1 MQFENFDLKK
11 IKTLNYE
18 QQKTY
23 ISKYFIPLTNG
34 AHCRLLN
41 GKYDIIDKTILND
54 TYLNRCDKK
63 LKNYY
68 HTEID
73 ELRTPVFEINKPV
86 FYESNINLCPQLPIF
101 KPYKDFTDDI
111 KSKVEIFLSFVK
123 EVLCNKNL
131 EIYNYLLKWLS
142 NLSKGNKND
151 CALVLKTLTK
161 GVGKSTLTTML
172 MEFVL
177 GNDLCIETGSGPIKS
192 NFNSILGGK
201 LLVVFEE
208 IETFTQSE
216 WSAVDCRL
224 KRQITSNKI
233 TLEKKGPGLYRGYKY

>member
-1 MQFENFDLKK
+1 M
-11 IKTLNYE
+11 
-18 QQKTY
+18 
-23 ISKYFIPLTNG
+23 
-34 AHCRLLN
+34 
-41 GKYDIIDKTILND
+41 
-54 TYLNRCDKK
+54 
-63 LKNYY
+63 
-68 HTEID
+68 
-73 ELRTPVFEINKPV
+73 RTPVFEINKPV
-86 FYESNINLCPQLPIF
+86 FYESNINLCPQLPIY
-101 KPYKDFTDDI
+101 KPYKDFTDDV

-123 EVLCNKNL
+123 EVLCNNNL

-172 MEFVL
+172 MDYVL

-208 IETFTQSE
+208 IETFTQAE
-216 WSAVDCRL
+216 WSAIDCRL

-233 TLEKKGPGLYRGYKY
+233 TRKNVTPD